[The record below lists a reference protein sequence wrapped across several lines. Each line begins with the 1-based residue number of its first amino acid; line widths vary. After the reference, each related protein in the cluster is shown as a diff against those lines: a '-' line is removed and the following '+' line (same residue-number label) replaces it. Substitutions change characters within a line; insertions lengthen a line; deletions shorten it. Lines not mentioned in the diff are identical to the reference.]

1 MIPFYVDGHMDNNQD
16 EICHETWNS
25 FHGSS
30 VQMKDIMSEK
40 LLNAS
45 SEKVLGDGTIRF

>member
-1 MIPFYVDGHMDNNQD
+1 MDNNQD

-40 LLNAS
+40 KSWMALPRYFSAM
-45 SEKVLGDGTIRF
+45 EKSDFDGIFWR